1 MPTYDFFC
9 PVCVA
14 DSVLHVKKDERDR
27 QFCSVCGEMLEQV
40 YRKFPGVTNASYIDG
55 KNKQNTGIKEAA
67 WLKSK
72 AFNYDPGSDERKGLL
87 KEAAKKEKE

>member
-14 DSVLHVKKDERDR
+14 DTVLNIKKDERHK
-27 QFCSVCGEMLEQV
+27 QACQVCGEMLEQV
-40 YRKFPGVTNASYIDG
+40 YRKFPGVTRASYIDG
-55 KNKQNTGIKEAA
+55 KNKQNTGLKEAA
-67 WLKSK
+67 RLKSK
-72 AFNYDPGSDERKGLL
+72 AFNYAPDSDERKGLL